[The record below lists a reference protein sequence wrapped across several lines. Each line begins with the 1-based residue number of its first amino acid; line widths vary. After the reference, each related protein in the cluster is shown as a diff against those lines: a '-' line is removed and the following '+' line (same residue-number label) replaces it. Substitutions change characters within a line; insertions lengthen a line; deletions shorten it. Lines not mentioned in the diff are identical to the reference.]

1 MIKRHFTGK
10 TVEEAVR
17 RGLEQ
22 LGLTA
27 DRVKVTVIEQPR
39 KGLLG
44 LIGAKDAEVELEV
57 MEEEKPAVAAAASIP
72 QAKPK
77 PQSKQE
83 VGSAATAEG
92 TDSAEDTVAFLAE
105 LLRAIGIEAKIAHRR
120 DKEDNLLLDV
130 SGKDLGIII
139 GRRGQTLDALQ
150 LLLNVH
156 ANRFSKEH
164 VRVILDAEQF
174 RERRKKTLEDLS
186 LRLANQ
192 VVRTRKEVVL
202 EPMSSQE
209 RRIIHFQL
217 QNHPKV
223 QTYSKGEEPNRRI
236 VIALK

>member
-1 MIKRHFTGK
+1 MTKRVFTGK

-22 LGLTA
+22 LGVTE
-27 DRVKVTVIEQPR
+27 DRVKVTVLEQP
-39 KGLLG
+39 KKALLG
-44 LIGAKDAEVELEV
+44 LIGGKDAEVELEIIEV
-57 MEEEKPAVAAAASIP
+57 PS
-72 QAKPK
+72 PK
-77 PQSKQE
+77 ADPIENTISYL
-83 VGSAATAEG
+83 G
-92 TDSAEDTVAFLAE
+92 D
-105 LLRAIGIEAKIAHRR
+105 LLRAMGVEAQISHRR
-120 DKEDNLLLDV
+120 DDEGHVVLEVTGNH
-130 SGKDLGIII
+130 LGIII

-150 LLLNVH
+150 LLLNAY
-156 ANRFSKEH
+156 ANRYSDEH
-164 VRVILDAEQF
+164 LRIILDAERF

-202 EPMSSQE
+202 EPMSAHE